1 MAISGLPFFRLNLG
15 GCMLVIKILII
26 YLVNDLRTVIENFSF
41 SLENGMKVCI
51 IGEEGNGKSSIL
63 KAIVDDE
70 NLKRYAEIS
79 GEINKSN
86 EVAGYLP
93 QIFETEI
100 LYFSTKKYL
109 KNKIKDEYFW
119 IITYL

>member
-1 MAISGLPFFRLNLG
+1 MLSIKNLTIH
-15 GCMLVIKILII
+15 LVK
-26 YLVNDLRTVIENFSF
+26 DLRTVIENFSF

-70 NLKRYAEIS
+70 GLKEYAEIS

-86 EVAGYLP
+86 EVIGYLP
-93 QIFETEI
+93 QILETNI
-100 LYFSTKKYL
+100 LDFSTKGYFE
-109 KNKIKDEYFW
+109 NKIKEEFF
-119 IITYL
+119 